1 MDIARINI
9 ETADYMVKAAE
20 LEVALANTF
29 PLNLMP
35 QLLEATKIDLAIASK
50 MKEIA
55 LIEAESRGME
65 NEAEIRLKCAKR
77 RQSIYAEK
85 YKAAMHL
92 TQLDSLKSIEKNV
105 KTLGKSIRTSRRSS
119 RRSSKRFKRRDS
131 RKKMCKK

>member
-35 QLLEATKIDLAIASK
+35 QLLEATKIDLAIATK

-65 NEAEIRLKCAKR
+65 NEAEIRLNCAKR
-77 RQSIYAEK
+77 RQSIYSEK

-105 KTLGKSIRTSRRSS
+105 KTLGKSKRTLMRSS

-131 RKKMCKK
+131 PKLCKK

>member
-1 MDIARINI
+1 MELDRINI

-65 NEAEIRLKCAKR
+65 NEAEIRLNCAKR

-105 KTLGKSIRTSRRSS
+105 KTLGKSKRSS
-119 RRSSKRFKRRDS
+119 RRRDS
-131 RKKMCKK
+131 RKKLCKK

>member
-35 QLLEATKIDLAIASK
+35 QLLEATKIDLAIALK

-65 NEAEIRLKCAKR
+65 NEAEIRLNCAKR

-105 KTLGKSIRTSRRSS
+105 KTLGKLRRNSKKSS
-119 RRSSKRFKRRDS
+119 RRTLRRDS
-131 RKKMCKK
+131 PKLCKK

>member
-35 QLLEATKIDLAIASK
+35 QLLEATKIDLAIATK

-65 NEAEIRLKCAKR
+65 NEAEIRLNCAKR

-105 KTLGKSIRTSRRSS
+105 KTLGKSKRTSM
-119 RRSSKRFKRRDS
+119 RSSKRTQLRDS
-131 RKKMCKK
+131 RKLCKK

>member
-35 QLLEATKIDLAIASK
+35 QLLEATKIDLAIATK

-65 NEAEIRLKCAKR
+65 NEAEILLNCAKR

-85 YKAAMHL
+85 YKAAIHL
-92 TQLDSLKSIEKNV
+92 TKLDSLKSIEKNV
-105 KTLGKSIRTSRRSS
+105 KTLGKLRRNS
-119 RRSSKRFKRRDS
+119 RRSSKKSSRRTLRRDS
-131 RKKMCKK
+131 RKLCKK